1 MNKKLHNSI
10 RRRGETKNWI
20 KVGGW
25 PKKQQVKGSY
35 KKGRQGARLQQMN
48 FHIRRAD
55 VRHARDPLCRE
66 QLLLLARWIRF
77 SQVTS
82 IPGNFFNFLL
92 ETLIWRKLNEMKL
105 SASWSL
111 EKNGEID
118 WQVAKVNPAGHQLTR
133 LATLKVREI
142 FKEFPRCTTMFFA
155 PQRRVIR
162 KKQIWIFS
170 RWSFVVLDRFHTND
184 SSGSVHRLRRF
195 WWVHFHL

>member
-1 MNKKLHNSI
+1 MKTMWAYVSINMNESFSPARKAKMESNEWSGSKIGGQVRTGRVHSTGDWPSLAYWGRSVRAQTVGNKMNKKLHNSI

-105 SASWSL
+105 SAS
-111 EKNGEID
+111 
-118 WQVAKVNPAGHQLTR
+118 
-133 LATLKVREI
+133 
-142 FKEFPRCTTMFFA
+142 
-155 PQRRVIR
+155 
-162 KKQIWIFS
+162 
-170 RWSFVVLDRFHTND
+170 
-184 SSGSVHRLRRF
+184 
-195 WWVHFHL
+195 